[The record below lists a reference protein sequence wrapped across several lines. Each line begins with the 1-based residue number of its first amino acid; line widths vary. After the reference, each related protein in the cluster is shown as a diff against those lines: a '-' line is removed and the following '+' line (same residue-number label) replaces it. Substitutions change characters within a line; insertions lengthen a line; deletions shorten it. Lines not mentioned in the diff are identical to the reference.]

1 MFDCRMFRELVDLE
15 ALVELE
21 AFVELEALLADLSHR
36 AEARTLVRGPCLP
49 R

>member
-15 ALVELE
+15 TLVKLE

-36 AEARTLVRGPCLP
+36 AEARTRVRGPCLP